1 MKKESIDRLN
11 AVLPQIMALS
21 EHKEWFSDPKDI
33 KIVIV
38 KNIEEVKDLIRNT
51 EAYVLILDYVVEGET
66 VVLTKSQEVLEILK
80 DSESYNFEDY
90 ISESLYRIGELME
103 IDQKTGKEII
113 TVAVMSFVTT
123 SILLIANIYFFNL
136 IVAIIITILM
146 LLVFWLEKRAY
157 KQILNKNESNEKLL

>member
-11 AVLPQIMALS
+11 AILPQIMASS

-38 KNIEEVKDLIRNT
+38 KNIEEVKDLIRNI

-66 VVLTKSQEVLEILK
+66 VVLTKSKEVLDILK

-90 ISESLYRIGELME
+90 MTESLYRIGELME

-113 TVAVMSFVTT
+113 TVAAMSFVMTL
-123 SILLIANIYFFNL
+123 ILLGLNIYFIDPIL
-136 IVAIIITILM
+136 AIIITSLM
-146 LLVFWLEKRAY
+146 LLVFWLEQRAY
-157 KQILNKNESNEKLL
+157 KQILDKYESE